1 MSARIDERAGSAA
14 PDVGD
19 TAARPARVPLAAC
32 PPVPSPHG
40 QQAAR
45 GTRRETGLAL
55 VTLGA
60 IIAGGVALRTYGLYG
75 RSIWFDE
82 AMSWRTIGFPVGE
95 MIARVGRNIH
105 VPLHYLLLKSWTA
118 VFGESLP
125 ALRSMN
131 LVLAAAAMAGLYLWA
146 TEAFRPAKQL
156 SAGIVAGTRRVP
168 SANYGTLR
176 VPSANY
182 GTRRV
187 PTTLRGA
194 ARGRWIGLTTAALYA
209 VSLYQVRLAWEIRM
223 YTLGTALV
231 ALSSWLLFR
240 ALAAQTQHYRAWA
253 AYGLVALAFVYTHH
267 FAWFSIFGQA
277 VFVAGFAL
285 AKSRGRVLAA
295 LKGPY
300 VRHALAAYSI
310 VALGWAPW
318 LPTFLHQERQVLD
331 DWWSLPVSLR
341 DVTWVCYNMFFNTEL
356 DGLKEGPAAIVA
368 CACAVLLL
376 WLLVKVRVGAW
387 YFACRL
393 AAKGRLGEWYV
404 LAATVLPFSAVCFV
418 SVVGRNVVVSRYFA
432 FVQPFVLAAIAV
444 LLSRIP
450 DRPLRNWVAAM
461 LVVTALGVHL
471 DFVDS
476 LEIDKKPGARA
487 AAAYIDAQR
496 REDEPVIACS
506 GLLYFPMLYHAR
518 DRDGWFFYG
527 EKELAHYLGGPAA
540 TAGERIDRRGMDA
553 IRAKRAWVVTTS
565 GVWGRREMYIP
576 ATWREQREEVF
587 PEVLP
592 FQKDMIVEV
601 YEVPPGGRSQS
612 RLEHEGRQR

>member
-1 MSARIDERAGSAA
+1 MDRGLWRIVARAAEHEPGVGRRGDGRAVSL
-14 PDVGD
+14 GD
-19 TAARPARVPLAAC
+19 
-32 PPVPSPHG
+32 
-40 QQAAR
+40 
-45 GTRRETGLAL
+45 
-55 VTLGA
+55 
-60 IIAGGVALRTYGLYG
+60 GGVPACK
-75 RSIWFDE
+75 
-82 AMSWRTIGFPVGE
+82 TI
-95 MIARVGRNIH
+95 IGRNCSRH
-105 VPLHYLLLKSWTA
+105 TPCAVRQLRHTPCAVRQLRHTA
-118 VFGESLP
+118 CAYYF
-125 ALRSMN
+125 A
-131 LVLAAAAMAGLYLWA
+131 
-146 TEAFRPAKQL
+146 
-156 SAGIVAGTRRVP
+156 
-168 SANYGTLR
+168 
-176 VPSANY
+176 
-182 GTRRV
+182 
-187 PTTLRGA
+187 GA

-450 DRPLRNWVAAM
+450 NRPLRNWVAAM

-476 LEIDKKPGARA
+476 LEIDKKPGR
-487 AAAYIDAQR
+487 
-496 REDEPVIACS
+496 
-506 GLLYFPMLYHAR
+506 
-518 DRDGWFFYG
+518 
-527 EKELAHYLGGPAA
+527 
-540 TAGERIDRRGMDA
+540 
-553 IRAKRAWVVTTS
+553 
-565 GVWGRREMYIP
+565 GRRRLTSTP
-576 ATWREQREEVF
+576 S
-587 PEVLP
+587 
-592 FQKDMIVEV
+592 
-601 YEVPPGGRSQS
+601 GGRTN
-612 RLEHEGRQR
+612 R